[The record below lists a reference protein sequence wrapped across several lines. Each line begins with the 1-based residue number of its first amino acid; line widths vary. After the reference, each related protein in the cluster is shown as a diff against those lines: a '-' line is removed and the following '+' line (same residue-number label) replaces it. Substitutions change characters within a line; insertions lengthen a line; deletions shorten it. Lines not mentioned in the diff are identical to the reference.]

1 MNFNLILIVFIV
13 GIIML
18 FVLSAFNKVRQI
30 EIQKNY
36 GARTL
41 TDVAKLWRRAKF
53 IPEDAKERE
62 SFYLYRDFL
71 RLFEGE
77 KCVRPLML
85 KNGGVRCMKREEFDS
100 HAKLK
105 TIKPT
110 SILFTAASALV
121 ALISIIVNFMNNNL
135 FMGLGLA
142 VILPIVQVLL
152 MLFVKK
158 LIKEK
163 DIYRDGIFTALKE
176 NCVNFVTVTKP
187 FIVVDAYP
195 DKFGKNSEPK
205 YVAKGEPSAEQ
216 IAEIHDFIAMQRQ
229 LDRNFN
235 ERMANNQNMHPFH
248 LPQKTEQ
255 SAPAPTIVGPDS
267 AYTVAEPSM
276 PEPMAQQETYTAPTP
291 VPAMSEP
298 MPAPVTNEPVM
309 PEPVVVP
316 EPAPVMP
323 EPMPAPTPSAPVTD
337 DFDRTSFISMVGGQD
352 QSPVAEEIDAAQIT
366 DEQLPKLSPD
376 ELDGLM
382 NEMIDNIIM
391 SDVEKV
397 IKNAQQGVTAT
408 TQPKPTPMPAPE
420 PVMERP
426 IMPEPVSVMPEP
438 TPVPEPVVAPEP
450 APMMPE
456 ERPFSVDQPLMDEGE
471 PAEDDF
477 SLEAIGRALDAEIAK
492 RNGKK

>member
-152 MLFVKK
+152 MLFIKK

-195 DKFGKNSEPK
+195 DKFGKNAEPK

-298 MPAPVTNEPVM
+298 MPAP
-309 PEPVVVP
+309 
-316 EPAPVMP
+316 
-323 EPMPAPTPSAPVTD
+323 TPSAPVTD

-352 QSPVAEEIDAAQIT
+352 QSPVAEEIDAAQIS

-376 ELDGLM
+376 ELDSLM

-391 SDVEKV
+391 SDVEKA

-426 IMPEPVSVMPEP
+426 IMPEPVSVIPEP

-450 APMMPE
+450 APIMPE

>member
-13 GIIML
+13 GIILL
-18 FVLSAFNKVRQI
+18 FVLSAFNNVRQI

-195 DKFGKNSEPK
+195 DKFGKNGEPK

-298 MPAPVTNEPVM
+298 MPAP
-309 PEPVVVP
+309 
-316 EPAPVMP
+316 
-323 EPMPAPTPSAPVTD
+323 TPSAPVTD

-352 QSPVAEEIDAAQIT
+352 QSPVAEEIDAAQIP

-376 ELDGLM
+376 ELDSLM

-391 SDVEKV
+391 SDVEKA

-426 IMPEPVSVMPEP
+426 IMPEPVSVIPEP

-450 APMMPE
+450 APIMPE

>member
-1 MNFNLILIVFIV
+1 
-13 GIIML
+13 ML

-62 SFYLYRDFL
+62 SFYL
-71 RLFEGE
+71 FEGE

-105 TIKPT
+105 AIKPT

-195 DKFGKNSEPK
+195 DKFGKNS
-205 YVAKGEPSAEQ
+205 
-216 IAEIHDFIAMQRQ
+216 
-229 LDRNFN
+229 
-235 ERMANNQNMHPFH
+235 
-248 LPQKTEQ
+248 
-255 SAPAPTIVGPDS
+255 
-267 AYTVAEPSM
+267 
-276 PEPMAQQETYTAPTP
+276 
-291 VPAMSEP
+291 
-298 MPAPVTNEPVM
+298 
-309 PEPVVVP
+309 
-316 EPAPVMP
+316 
-323 EPMPAPTPSAPVTD
+323 
-337 DFDRTSFISMVGGQD
+337 
-352 QSPVAEEIDAAQIT
+352 
-366 DEQLPKLSPD
+366 
-376 ELDGLM
+376 
-382 NEMIDNIIM
+382 
-391 SDVEKV
+391 
-397 IKNAQQGVTAT
+397 
-408 TQPKPTPMPAPE
+408 
-420 PVMERP
+420 
-426 IMPEPVSVMPEP
+426 
-438 TPVPEPVVAPEP
+438 
-450 APMMPE
+450 
-456 ERPFSVDQPLMDEGE
+456 
-471 PAEDDF
+471 
-477 SLEAIGRALDAEIAK
+477 
-492 RNGKK
+492 